1 MGSLTRLKKGTPFAV
16 AAAFGGVL
24 CAGAL
29 GGCAGGG
36 AAGKIPRPQ
45 DTPLA
50 YLAGRPAVVL
60 PVQRNISFPDSSSKQ
75 PPSVTDQFLAAVDD
89 SIASALGDRGL
100 RNTWTFARE
109 ISATARRNTGMLP
122 DPHALAVAG
131 LRRLVKAGDDPLSE
145 PLASQVRA
153 LVSMRDARYA
163 ILPATVVF
171 ESAAGGIRGT
181 VLVYLIDART
191 ARIQWSGAVTSD
203 VSRGVSAA
211 MAGGIA
217 QRLADLVVAR

>member
-1 MGSLTRLKKGTPFAV
+1 MGSLARLKGTPLAVV
-16 AAAFGGVL
+16 AAFAGFL

-29 GGCAGGG
+29 IGCAGGG
-36 AAGKIPRPQ
+36 AAGSIPRPQ
-45 DTPLA
+45 GTPLGSM
-50 YLAGRPAVVL
+50 AGRQVVVL
-60 PVQRNISFPDSSSKQ
+60 PVQRNISFTDSTRQ
-75 PPSVTDQFLAAVDD
+75 QQPSVTSQFLTALDD

-100 RNTWTFARE
+100 RNSWTFAQE

-145 PLASQVRA
+145 PLASQIRS

-163 ILPATVVF
+163 ILPATLAF
-171 ESAAGGIRGT
+171 ETAAGGLRGT
-181 VLVYLIDART
+181 VLVYLVDART

-203 VSRGVSAA
+203 VSRSLSPA
-211 MAGGIA
+211 MAGGLA

>member
-1 MGSLTRLKKGTPFAV
+1 MGSFTRLKRTPLAV
-16 AAAFGGVL
+16 AAAVGGVL
-24 CAGAL
+24 CAGVLTA
-29 GGCAGGG
+29 CAGGG
-36 AAGKIPRPQ
+36 AAGKIPRPV

-50 YLAGRPAVVL
+50 YLAGRPVVVL
-60 PVQRNISFPDSSSKQ
+60 PVQRNISFPDSSWKQ
-75 PPSVTDQFLAAVDD
+75 PASVTDQFLAAIDD

-131 LRRLVKAGDDPLSE
+131 LRRLVRASDDPLSE
-145 PLASQVRA
+145 PLASQIRS
-153 LVSMRDARYA
+153 LISMRDARYA
-163 ILPATVVF
+163 ILPATVAL
-171 ESAAGGIRGT
+171 ESTAGGIRGT
-181 VLVYLIDART
+181 VLVYLVDART

-203 VSRGVSAA
+203 VSRGLSPA
-211 MAGGIA
+211 MAGTIA

>member
-1 MGSLTRLKKGTPFAV
+1 MGSFTRLKGTPLAV
-16 AAAFGGVL
+16 AAAVGGLL

-29 GGCAGGG
+29 TACAGGG
-36 AAGKIPRPQ
+36 AAGKIPRPV

-50 YLAGRPAVVL
+50 YLAGRPVVVL
-60 PVQRNISFPDSSSKQ
+60 PVQRNISFPDSSWTQ
-75 PPSVTDQFLAAVDD
+75 PASVTDPFLAAIDD

-122 DPHALAVAG
+122 DPHALPVAG
-131 LRRLVKAGDDPLSE
+131 LRRLVKASDDPLGE
-145 PLASQVRA
+145 PLASQIRS
-153 LVSMRDARYA
+153 LISMTDARYV
-163 ILPATVVF
+163 ILPATVAF
-171 ESAAGGIRGT
+171 ESTSGGIRGT
-181 VLVYLIDART
+181 VLVYVVDART

-203 VSRGVSAA
+203 VSRNLSSA

>member
-1 MGSLTRLKKGTPFAV
+1 MGSFTRLTRTPLAV
-16 AAAFGGVL
+16 AAAVGGVL

-29 GGCAGGG
+29 IACAGGG
-36 AAGKIPRPQ
+36 AAGKIPRPV

-50 YLAGRPAVVL
+50 YMAGRPVVVL
-60 PVQRNISFPDSSSKQ
+60 PVQRNISFPDSSWKQ
-75 PPSVTDQFLAAVDD
+75 PASVTDQFLSAIDD

-109 ISATARRNTGMLP
+109 ISAAARRNTGMLP

-131 LRRLVKAGDDPLSE
+131 LRRLVKASDDPLSE
-145 PLASQVRA
+145 PLASQIRS
-153 LVSMRDARYA
+153 LISMRDARYA
-163 ILPATVVF
+163 ILPATIAF

-181 VLVYLIDART
+181 VLVYLVDART

-203 VSRGVSAA
+203 VSRGLSAA
-211 MAGGIA
+211 MAGAIA